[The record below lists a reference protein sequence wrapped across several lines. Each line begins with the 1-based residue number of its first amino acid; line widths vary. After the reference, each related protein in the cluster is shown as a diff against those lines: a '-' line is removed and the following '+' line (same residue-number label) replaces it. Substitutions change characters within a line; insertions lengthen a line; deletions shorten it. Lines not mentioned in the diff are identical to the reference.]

1 MRLEMK
7 YAIVQS
13 GAHQLRAEEGNLI
26 EVFRLDAEVG
36 ASVELPVVLLADG
49 DDIKVGNPLVDGVK
63 VKTTVVE
70 HARGPKIRVFKYKAK
85 KRYRKRQ
92 GHRQELTLLRVDQI
106 SG

>member
-1 MRLEMK
+1 MRPEMK

-13 GAHQLRAEEGNLI
+13 GSHQMRVEEGKLI
-26 EVFRLDAEVG
+26 EVYRLEAEVG
-36 ASVELPVVLLADG
+36 ASVDLPVVLMADG
-49 DDIKVGNPLVDGVK
+49 DDVKVGNPLVDGVK

>member
-1 MRLEMK
+1 MRPEMK

-13 GAHQLRAEEGNLI
+13 GSHQLRAEEGNLI

-36 ASVELPVVLLADG
+36 TAVDLPVVLMADG
-49 DDIKVGNPLVDGVK
+49 DDVKVGNPLVDGAK

-70 HARGPKIRVFKYKAK
+70 HARGPKVRVFKYKPK

-106 SG
+106 TG

>member
-1 MRLEMK
+1 MRPEMK

-26 EVFRLDAEVG
+26 EVYRLDAEVG
-36 ASVELPVVLLADG
+36 AKVDLPIVLMADG
-49 DDIKVGNPLVDGVK
+49 NDVKVGNPLVEGAK
-63 VKTTVVE
+63 VRTTVVE